1 PQDCWLD
8 DSTEV
13 YRFKGQIFEEKD
25 GEIVEKKI

>member
-1 PQDCWLD
+1 LD

-13 YRFKGQIFEEKD
+13 YRFKGQIFEERD